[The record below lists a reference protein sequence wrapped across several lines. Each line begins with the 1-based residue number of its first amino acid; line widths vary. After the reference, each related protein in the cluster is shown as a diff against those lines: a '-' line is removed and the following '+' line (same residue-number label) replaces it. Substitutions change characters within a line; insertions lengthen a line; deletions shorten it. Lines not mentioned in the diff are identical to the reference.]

1 MNYSL
6 IMSLILTVSSC
17 QNNILPEKKILPAQ
31 TLLNVAYGTDSMQK
45 MDVYLPAKRNAS
57 TKVLFLIHGG
67 AWSGG
72 DKADF
77 SVAIEAF
84 KKYLPHYAMV
94 NINYRLAKQTGNYF
108 PTQEN
113 DVQSAVNFI
122 YKKGNL
128 YSVSNDFVIMG
139 ASAGAHLALLHAYK
153 YKDPVQVKAI
163 VSFFGPADLDAMYR
177 TQANAYYKSLFA
189 LLVGG
194 TPSANSA
201 AYTRSSPINYVDS
214 KSPPTLLLHG
224 ARDIMVDISQSKTLK
239 AKLELNRVPNELII
253 YPNEGHGWRG
263 TELDNSF
270 RKVARFLE
278 EHVR

>member
-1 MNYSL
+1 
-6 IMSLILTVSSC
+6 MSVLLTVGSC
-17 QNNILPEKKILPAQ
+17 QRNISADKKLIPSEIFFD
-31 TLLNVAYGTDSMQK
+31 VAYGTDSMQK

-67 AWSGG
+67 AWRSG

-84 KKYLPHYAMV
+84 KKYLPHYAIV

-113 DVQSAVNFI
+113 DVQSAVKFI
-122 YKKGNL
+122 HKKSNV
-128 YSVSNDFVIMG
+128 YSISTDFVIMG
-139 ASAGAHLALLHAYK
+139 ASAGAHLAMLHAYK
-153 YKDPVQVKAI
+153 YKDPVQVKAV